1 MSNLDFFPFYDTGP
15 AGFASVV
22 TLGATTLPGIL
33 DTVTRTVL

>member
-1 MSNLDFFPFYDTGP
+1 MLGADLSPFYDTGA
-15 AGFASVV
+15 AGFARVV